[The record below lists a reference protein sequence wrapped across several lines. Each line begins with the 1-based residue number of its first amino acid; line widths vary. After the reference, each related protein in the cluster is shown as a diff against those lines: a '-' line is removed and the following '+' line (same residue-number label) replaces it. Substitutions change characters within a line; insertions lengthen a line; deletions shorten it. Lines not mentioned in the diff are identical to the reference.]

1 MPLLVAA
8 PRRFH
13 FRIESLPLSSFRDPL
28 FSIVSHRLQTLPY
41 SYLSPGYHPLLF
53 FPPSTSALSF
63 FLFPLPFSS
72 FFHLRPLRRLA
83 INHGAVH
90 ERCCSRSN
98 DSLSLSLFPGFLLL
112 PVVAIYFT
120 SLRRYRKLFAAL
132 DPARQTPEGS
142 IVPSRESKN
151 LARSTP
157 TRLFSPMV
165 IYGPLRRARGKKK
178 RYSNNHA
185 SSIEFDVYLILFIL

>member
-1 MPLLVAA
+1 MIEPTQVIKFSQRLAFTRGRAAPFPLSNRVSPPLL
-8 PRRFH
+8 
-13 FRIESLPLSSFRDPL
+13 LSTRDPL

-53 FPPSTSALSF
+53 FPPSTSLGALSF

-98 DSLSLSLFPGFLLL
+98 DSLSLSLSSLDFYCFP
-112 PVVAIYFT
+112 
-120 SLRRYRKLFAAL
+120 
-132 DPARQTPEGS
+132 
-142 IVPSRESKN
+142 
-151 LARSTP
+151 
-157 TRLFSPMV
+157 
-165 IYGPLRRARGKKK
+165 
-178 RYSNNHA
+178 
-185 SSIEFDVYLILFIL
+185 